1 MNLKKLCSLCEWKPF
16 QSCLFSFLSVVIG
29 ESAASSH
36 KPVYIE
42 PMSNETVAV
51 GRDATLQCVVKH
63 LQDYKVSVS
72 N

>member
-1 MNLKKLCSLCEWKPF
+1 MNESAKIMQPMWMKAFSV
-16 QSCLFSFLSVVIG
+16 LFFFSVVIG